1 MAGLSASERAM
12 PSFADMIQQG
22 TGYAWL
28 FVPTAILLGA
38 LHGLEPG
45 HSKTMMAAFIVA
57 IRGTVKQAVLLGLA
71 ATVSHTA
78 VVWAVALGGM
88 YLAQGLDAETSEP
101 WFQLAAAVMI
111 VALAAWMIVRAW
123 QDQRAARAAEAGH
136 GHDHPHPHGHGHG
149 HAYPHDHGH
158 GHRHRHDHPHPHEHG
173 HNHGH
178 GHGHDHDHDH
188 AHAHRHD
195 HPHPHKHDHGHGHAH
210 AHGEETR
217 RVDTGHGVVVLE
229 IFEDGVPPRWRL
241 RTESGA
247 AWTAPDVAVET
258 LRPDGTRQRFAFAAR
273 DGFLESLDT
282 IPEPHAF
289 EATLE
294 LSHGDHAHTYPLRFA
309 EHAAPAGVTLP
320 AGTGYQDAHEREHGE
335 QIIRRFEGR
344 PVTTWQ
350 IILFGL
356 TGGLIPCPAAIT
368 VLLIC
373 LQLQEIPLGV
383 VMVLAFSIGLA
394 VTLVAIGVVASLGMR
409 HAASRWPGF
418 DTWLRRAPYASG
430 ALMILVGLYVGAHA
444 LGRIAA

>member
-1 MAGLSASERAM
+1 M

-71 ATVSHTA
+71 ATISHTA
-78 VVWAVALGGM
+78 VVWAVALGGL

-111 VALAAWMIVRAW
+111 VVLAAWMILRAW
-123 QDQRAARAAEAGH
+123 QDQQAARAHGAGH
-136 GHDHPHPHGHGHG
+136 RHDHPHAHGHGHG
-149 HAYPHDHGH
+149 HSHGH
-158 GHRHRHDHPHPHEHG
+158 GHGHGHSEGHNHSHGHGHGQNHGHAHDHGHRHDHPHPHA
-173 HNHGH
+173 HGH
-178 GHGHDHDHDH
+178 GN
-188 AHAHRHD
+188 
-195 HPHPHKHDHGHGHAH
+195 AH
-210 AHGEETR
+210 AHGDETR

-258 LRPDGTRQRFAFAAR
+258 LRPDGTRQRFAFAAH
-273 DGFLESLDT
+273 DGFLESVDT
-282 IPEPHAF
+282 IPEPHGFA
-289 EATLE
+289 ATLE

-309 EHAAPAGVTLP
+309 EHAGVTLP
-320 AGTGYQDAHEREHGE
+320 QGAGFQDAHEREHGE

-373 LQLQEIPLGV
+373 LQLREVSLGI